1 MIAIFSFILLFRKF
15 QMKESLNKEIILQKQ
30 IKNYQISGIETLPIV
45 EGGKGVGITT
55 GVTAGNFAKCGA
67 VGTFSGVNADW
78 VDKNGNTIPLD
89 YKTKT
94 RREKHEELVEY
105 SIKGGV
111 SQAQIANDI
120 SGGKGRIHM
129 NILWEMGGAQRVL
142 TGILEG
148 AKGLIHG
155 VTCGAGMPYKL
166 SEIAEKYNVYYYP
179 IVSSMRAFRALWKRN
194 YHKAKNL
201 LGGVVYECPWRAG
214 GHNGLSNAEDPNAY
228 EDPYPRVA
236 EIRSFM
242 NSIGL
247 NDTPIIMAG
256 GVWNLEEFEHWLDN
270 PEIGPVVFQFGTRP
284 IVTQEYPVPQEWKY
298 KLMNL
303 KKGDVYLNRF
313 SPTGFYS
320 SAVENDFIKELKGR
334 EIRQVEY
341 RAKQIDEFTCEI
353 PFGNRGRVVYIK
365 PADKAKVDQW
375 IAQGQTESMKTP
387 DETLMFVDKS
397 KANQIITDQI
407 NCMGCL
413 SQCRFSNWAD
423 KEEMNFTTGNKADP
437 RSFCIQKTLQDIRQ
451 GIDVENQLMFSGHAA
466 YRFATDPLYKN
477 NYIPTIKELIDNI
490 MAGK

>member
-1 MIAIFSFILLFRKF
+1 MQDK
-15 QMKESLNKEIILQKQ
+15 
-30 IKNYQISGIETLPIV
+30 IKSYSISGTETLPIV

-55 GVTAGNFAKCGA
+55 GLTAGSFAKAGA
-67 VGTFSGVNADW
+67 VGTFSGVNADV
-78 VDKNGNTIPLD
+78 VDQNGKVVPLV
-89 YKTKT
+89 YKTST
-94 RREKHEELVEY
+94 RRERHEELIAD
-105 SIKGGV
+105 SIKGGI
-111 SQAQIANDI
+111 SQAKIANDI
-120 SGGKGRIHM
+120 SGGNGRIHM
-129 NILWEMGGAQRVL
+129 NILWEMGGAQQVL

-166 SEIAEKYNVYYYP
+166 SEIAEKYRVYYYP

-194 YHKAKNL
+194 YHKASNL

-236 EIRSFM
+236 EIRTFM

-256 GVWNLEEFEHWLDN
+256 GVWNLSDFEHWLDN

-284 IVTQEYPVPQEWKY
+284 IITEEYPVPKEWKV

-320 SAVENDFIKELKGR
+320 SAVENDFIKELKSR
-334 EIRQVEY
+334 ELRQVEY
-341 RAKQIDEFTCEI
+341 RTKEVDDFNCKI
-353 PFGNRGRVVYIK
+353 PFGNRGRFVFIK
-365 PADKAKVDQW
+365 SEDKTKVDEWNQ
-375 IAQGQTESMKTP
+375 AGHTEGMKTP

-413 SQCRFSNWAD
+413 SQCRFSNWSD
-423 KEEMNFTTGNKADP
+423 KKEMKYTTGNKADP
-437 RSFCIQKTLQDIRQ
+437 RSFCIQKTLQDVRQ
-451 GIDVENQLMFSGHAA
+451 GVDIENQLMFSGHAA
-466 YRFATDPLYKN
+466 YRFADDPMYKN
-477 NYIPTIKELIDNI
+477 NYIPTIKELVDNI
-490 MAGK
+490 MIGK

>member
-1 MIAIFSFILLFRKF
+1 M
-15 QMKESLNKEIILQKQ
+15 QK
-30 IKNYQISGIETLPIV
+30 KLKSYSISGIETLPIV

-55 GVTAGNFAKCGA
+55 GITAGNFAKCGA
-67 VGTFSGVNADW
+67 VGTFSGVNADY
-78 VDKNGNTIPLD
+78 VDEKGQVVPLV

-94 RREKHEELVEY
+94 RREKHEELIEY
-105 SIKGGV
+105 SIKGGI
-111 SQAQIANDI
+111 SQAKIANDI
-120 SGGKGRIHM
+120 SGGNGRIHM

-142 TGILEG
+142 EGILSG
-148 AKGLIHG
+148 AKGMIHG
-155 VTCGAGMPYKL
+155 VTCGAGMPYRL
-166 SEIAEKYNVYYYP
+166 SEIAERYRVFYYP

-242 NSIGL
+242 NSVGL
-247 NDTPIIMAG
+247 NDVPIIMAG

-284 IVTQEYPVPQEWKY
+284 IVTQEYPVPQDWKLR
-298 KLMNL
+298 LMNL
-303 KKGDVYLNRF
+303 KEGDVYLNRF

-341 RAKQIDEFTCEI
+341 RTAKSDEFSCEI
-353 PFGNRGRVVYIK
+353 PFGNRGRVVFIK
-365 PADKAKVDQW
+365 NSDKAKVDEW
-375 IAQGQTESMKTP
+375 ITQGNTEGMKTP
-387 DETLMFVDKS
+387 DSTLMFVDKS
-397 KANQIITDQI
+397 KAAQIITDQI

-413 SQCRFSNWAD
+413 SQCRFSNWSD
-423 KEEMNFTTGNKADP
+423 KSEMNFTTGNKADP

-451 GIDVENQLMFSGHAA
+451 GIDIENQLMFSGHAA
-466 YRFATDPLYKN
+466 YRFAQDPLYKN
-477 NYIPTIKELIDNI
+477 NYIPTIKELVDNI
-490 MAGK
+490 MIGK